1 MLDVLESMAAPVPGQ
16 ADGPPKGY
24 LSGNFGDLSR
34 SRPFIRWRPHDL
46 AQARRNREELPA
58 EERLLLID
66 LTDVLFERHGQ
77 LPDDDVLTA
86 RLVGR
91 DIRVWRRLKA
101 VLIARGRLRV
111 GEDGCLHIA
120 EADAEL
126 AQVLARL
133 AACGRTSGGLP
144 ADLSRKSPT
153 NPLIVLQTPQHMN
166 KNKNLPP
173 NPPPSG
179 GNSDLDFADQV
190 NEEAILTEPDDPAFT
205 EVLQAWPVAGRTK
218 RELARRHWQAKL
230 AAGMPIEQLRAR
242 CLERA
247 RDPRAKVVGLASFL
261 RNADFAGEA
270 QASQQAAPLPDP
282 DEEALRRVDTGRLL
296 TWATKL
302 PMARAYETIGEAE
315 VHRLARQA
323 LARQLDHRDA
333 WKLVEMAC
341 LRVDPGFRDRTMR

>member
-16 ADGPPKGY
+16 ADGIHPGNLGN
-24 LSGNFGDLSR
+24 LSKTR
-34 SRPFIRWRPHDL
+34 SPIRWRPHDL

-101 VLIARGRLRV
+101 ALIAHERLRV
-111 GEDGCLHIA
+111 EEDGCLHIA

-126 AQVLARL
+126 AQVLSRL
-133 AACGRTSGGLP
+133 AACGRTSSRLP
-144 ADLSRKSPT
+144 ADFSRKSPT
-153 NPLIVLQTPQHMN
+153 NPLILKQTLQHMN
-166 KNKNLPP
+166 KDKNLPP

-179 GNSDLDFADQV
+179 GTPDLDLADQV
-190 NEEAILTEPDDPAFT
+190 NEESTPAEPPVFT
-205 EVLQAWPVAGRTK
+205 EVWQTWPASGQNKRT
-218 RELARRHWQAKL
+218 LAHKHWQTKI
-230 AAGMPIEQLRAR
+230 AAGLPVERLQQC

-261 RNADFAGEA
+261 RDADFAGKV
-270 QASQQAAPLPDP
+270 QASPQAAPLPDP

-296 TWATKL
+296 TWGMKL
-302 PMARAYETIGEAE
+302 PLERAYAAIGEAE
-315 VHRLARQA
+315 VRQLARQA
-323 LARQLDHRDA
+323 MFRQLDHRDS
-333 WKLVEMAC
+333 WRLVEAAC
-341 LRVDPGFRDRTMR
+341 LKADPSFRDQAMR